1 MAFPYRLLSRL
12 SLRAAV
18 AVTIAA
24 PLSTPASAQTNAATE
39 RLILVRAGR
48 LLDAVSDAAKVDHGI
63 LITGDRI
70 TRVGP
75 YDELLVGAGNA
86 ERVDL
91 SRFTVLPGLIDAHTH
106 VFLDGTDFANQILR
120 HSIPYRTILAV
131 TAARAALEY
140 GFTTIRDLETE
151 GAMYA
156 DVDVKT
162 AIERGV
168 IPGPRMFVATRA
180 LAPTG
185 MYPLSGY
192 SWELEVPSGVQIVDG
207 ADNLRR
213 AVREQVKF
221 GADWI
226 KVYADRNSYV
236 GEDGRLRSWPNWTD
250 EELKAIVDETRRLG
264 RSVSA
269 HATGWEGIDAALR
282 AGVQTIEHG
291 DGLTPDLMD
300 RMMRQ
305 RVYWCPTIH
314 ASARPIT
321 GRPPIRATMAEF
333 KRKAIGEA
341 VRRGMTDL
349 IAFGT
354 DAGGF
359 AWTGNPAQEFSYLVR
374 YGMTPAQAIRT
385 ATINAAR
392 LLGRDGEIGTVT
404 AGKLADLVA
413 VEGDPLADPTALER
427 AKWVMKGG
435 VIIAR

>member
-1 MAFPYRLLSRL
+1 MPLSQRSPSRISARLL
-12 SLRAAV
+12 AV
-18 AVTIAA
+18 LLGAV
-24 PLSTPASAQTNAATE
+24 LPASAIAQPPAAH
-39 RLILVRAGR
+39 RVLIRAGR
-48 LLDAVSDAAKVDHGI
+48 LIDGVADGAKLDQGI

-75 YDELLVGAGNA
+75 YADVAGGAGNA

-106 VFLDGTDFANQILR
+106 VFLDGTDYATQLLKQ
-120 HSIPYRTILAV
+120 SIPYRTIEAV
-131 TAARAALEY
+131 TAARAALDY
-140 GFTTIRDLETE
+140 GFTSIRDLETE

-168 IPGPRMFVATRA
+168 IPGPRMLVATRA

-192 SWELEVPSGVQIVDG
+192 SWELEVPAGVQITDG
-207 ADNLRR
+207 PDNLRR

-226 KVYADRNSYV
+226 KVYADRDSYV
-236 GEDGRLRSWPNWTD
+236 GEDGRLHSWPNWTD
-250 EELKAIVDETRRLG
+250 AEFTAIVDEARRLG
-264 RSVSA
+264 RQVAA

-282 AGVQTIEHG
+282 AGVQSIEHG

-300 RMMRQ
+300 RMVRQ
-305 RVYWCPTIH
+305 RVYWCPTIYVG
-314 ASARPIT
+314 ARPLA
-321 GRPPIRATMAEF
+321 GRPPLRATMAEL
-333 KRKAIGEA
+333 KRKAFGEA
-341 VRRGMTDL
+341 VRHGMADL

-359 AWTGNPAQEFSYLVR
+359 AWSENPAQEFAYYVR

-385 ATINAAR
+385 ATTTAAR
-392 LLGRDGEIGTVT
+392 LLGREHVIGTVT

-413 VEGDPLADPTALER
+413 VAGDPLSDVSSLTKVE
-427 AKWVMKGG
+427 WVMKGG
-435 VIIAR
+435 IAR

>member
-1 MAFPYRLLSRL
+1 MPILKPFPSRSSIAFAIGVAL
-12 SLRAAV
+12 AIAV
-18 AVTIAA
+18 PA
-24 PLSTPASAQTNAATE
+24 PAQTPTE
-39 RLILVRAGR
+39 RQVLVRAGR
-48 LLDAVSDAAKVDHGI
+48 LIDGAADAVKLDQGI

-75 YDELLVGAGNA
+75 YGEVAAAAGNA

-91 SRFTVLPGLIDAHTH
+91 ARYTVLPGLIDAHTH
-106 VFLDGTDFANQILR
+106 VFLDGSDYATQLLKQ
-120 HSIPYRTILAV
+120 SIPFRTIEAV
-131 TAARAALEY
+131 TAARAALDY

-162 AIERGV
+162 AIERGI
-168 IPGPRMFVATRA
+168 IPGPRMLVATRA

-192 SWELEVPSGVQIVDG
+192 SWELDVPAGAQLVDG

-226 KVYADRNSYV
+226 KIYADRDSYV
-236 GEDGRLRSWPNWTD
+236 GTDGRLRSWPNWTD
-250 EELKAIVDETRRLG
+250 EEIKAIVDETRRLG

-269 HATGWEGIDAALR
+269 HATGWDGIDAALR
-282 AGVQTIEHG
+282 AGVQSIEHG

-300 RMMRQ
+300 RMIRQ
-305 RVYWCPTIH
+305 RVYWCPTIYVG
-314 ASARPIT
+314 ARPQT
-321 GRPPIRATMAEF
+321 GRPPLRATMAEF
-333 KRKAIGEA
+333 KRKAMGEA
-341 VRRGMTDL
+341 VRRGMSDFV
-349 IAFGT
+349 AFGT

-359 AWTGNPAQEFSYLVR
+359 AWSENPAQEFAYYVR
-374 YGMTPAQAIRT
+374 YGMSPMQAIRT
-385 ATINAAR
+385 ATMNAAR
-392 LLGRDGEIGTVT
+392 LLGRDSQIGSV
-404 AGKLADLVA
+404 AVGKLADLVA
-413 VEGDPLADPTALER
+413 VEGDPIADPTALTR

-435 VIIAR
+435 TVVR

>member
-1 MAFPYRLLSRL
+1 MPRLQAIMWSII
-12 SLRAAV
+12 V
-18 AVTIAA
+18 AVTTATS
-24 PLSTPASAQTNAATE
+24 LVAQTPGTTE
-39 RLILVRAGR
+39 RRVLIRAGR
-48 LLDAVSDAAKVDHGI
+48 MIDVASDGAKVDQGI

-75 YDELLVGAGNA
+75 YAELSTAAGNA

-91 SRFTVLPGLIDAHTH
+91 SRYTVLPGLIDAHTH
-106 VFLDGTDFANQILR
+106 VFLDGSPYADQVLKQ
-120 HSIPYRTILAV
+120 SIPYRTIQAV

-162 AIERGV
+162 AIDRGV
-168 IPGPRMFVATRA
+168 IPGPRMVVATRA

-185 MYPLSGY
+185 MYPLTGY
-192 SWELEVPSGVQIVDG
+192 SWELTMPAGAQLVDG

-226 KVYADRNSYV
+226 KLYADRDSYV
-236 GEDGRLRSWPNWTD
+236 GDDGRLHSWPNWTD

-264 RSVSA
+264 RLVSA
-269 HATGWEGIDAALR
+269 HATGVEGIDAALR
-282 AGVQTIEHG
+282 AGVHSIEHG
-291 DGLTPDLMD
+291 DGLTPELMD

-305 RVYWCPTIH
+305 RVYWCPTIYVG
-314 ASARPIT
+314 ARPLT
-321 GRPPIRATMAEF
+321 GRPPLRATMAEF
-333 KRKAIGEA
+333 KRKAFGEA
-341 VRRGMTDL
+341 VRRGMGDL

-359 AWTGNPAQEFSYLVR
+359 AWAENPAQEFAYYVR

-385 ATINAAR
+385 ATTNAAR
-392 LLGRDGEIGTVT
+392 LLARDKDVGTVA

-413 VEGDPLADPTALER
+413 VEGDPLTDPGALTR
-427 AKWVMKGG
+427 VKWVMKGG
-435 VIIAR
+435 TPVAR

>member
-1 MAFPYRLLSRL
+1 MMI
-12 SLRAAV
+12 AAV
-18 AVTIAA
+18 TATSLAA
-24 PLSTPASAQTNAATE
+24 QTPANAE
-39 RLILVRAGR
+39 RRVLVRAGK
-48 LLDAVSDAAKVDHGI
+48 LIDVASDGAKLDQGI
-63 LITGDRI
+63 LIAGDRI

-75 YDELLVGAGNA
+75 YADVATAAGNA

-91 SRFTVLPGLIDAHTH
+91 SRYTVLPGFIDAHTH
-106 VFLDGTDFANQILR
+106 LFLDGTDYANQLLKQ
-120 HSIPYRTILAV
+120 SIPFRTIEAV
-131 TAARAALEY
+131 TAAKAALDY

-162 AIERGV
+162 AIDRGI
-168 IPGPRMFVATRA
+168 IPGPRMLVATRA

-192 SWELEVPSGVQIVDG
+192 SWELQVPAGAQLVDG

-226 KVYADRNSYV
+226 KVYADRDSYV
-236 GEDGRLRSWPNWTD
+236 GDDGRLHSWPNWTD
-250 EELKAIVDETRRLG
+250 EEFKAIVDETRRLG
-264 RSVSA
+264 RAVSA
-269 HATGWEGIDAALR
+269 HATGVEGIDAALR
-282 AGVQTIEHG
+282 AGVQSIEHG
-291 DGLTPDLMD
+291 DGLTPELMD
-300 RMMRQ
+300 RMVRQ
-305 RVYWCPTIH
+305 RVYWCPTIYVG
-314 ASARPIT
+314 ARPLT
-321 GRPPIRATMAEF
+321 GRPPLRATMAEF
-333 KRKAIGEA
+333 KRKAFGEA
-341 VRRGMTDL
+341 VRRGMADL

-359 AWTGNPAQEFSYLVR
+359 AWAENPAQEFAYYVR

-385 ATINAAR
+385 ATTNAAR
-392 LLGRDGEIGTVT
+392 LLGRDKDVGTIA

-413 VEGDPLADPTALER
+413 VEGDPLSDPTALTK

-435 VIIAR
+435 VATTR

>member
-1 MAFPYRLLSRL
+1 MWSII
-12 SLRAAV
+12 V
-18 AVTIAA
+18 AVTTATS
-24 PLSTPASAQTNAATE
+24 LVAQTPGTTE
-39 RLILVRAGR
+39 RRVLIRAGR
-48 LLDAVSDAAKVDHGI
+48 MIDVASDGAKVDQGI

-75 YDELLVGAGNA
+75 YAELSTAAGNA

-91 SRFTVLPGLIDAHTH
+91 SRYTVLPGLIDAHTH
-106 VFLDGTDFANQILR
+106 VFLDGSPYADQVLKQ
-120 HSIPYRTILAV
+120 SIPYRTIQAV

-162 AIERGV
+162 AIDRGV
-168 IPGPRMFVATRA
+168 IPGPRMVVATRA

-185 MYPLSGY
+185 MYPLTGY
-192 SWELEVPSGVQIVDG
+192 SWELTMPAGAQLVDG

-226 KVYADRNSYV
+226 KLYADRDSYV
-236 GEDGRLRSWPNWTD
+236 GDDGRLHSWPNWTD

-264 RSVSA
+264 RLVSA
-269 HATGWEGIDAALR
+269 HATGVEGIDAALR
-282 AGVQTIEHG
+282 AGVHSIEHG
-291 DGLTPDLMD
+291 DGLTPELMD

-305 RVYWCPTIH
+305 RVYWCPTIYVG
-314 ASARPIT
+314 ARPLT
-321 GRPPIRATMAEF
+321 GRPPLRATMAEF
-333 KRKAIGEA
+333 KRKAFGEA
-341 VRRGMTDL
+341 VRRGMGDL

-359 AWTGNPAQEFSYLVR
+359 AWAENPAQEFAYYVR

-385 ATINAAR
+385 ATTNAAR
-392 LLGRDGEIGTVT
+392 LLARDKDVGTVA

-413 VEGDPLADPTALER
+413 VEGDPLTDPGALTR
-427 AKWVMKGG
+427 VKWVMKGG
-435 VIIAR
+435 TPVAR

>member
-1 MAFPYRLLSRL
+1 MPIQTTIIGFIAGLTLTTTL
-12 SLRAAV
+12 AAQ
-18 AVTIAA
+18 A
-24 PLSTPASAQTNAATE
+24 PATE
-39 RLILVRAGR
+39 RRVLIRAGR
-48 LLDAVSDAAKVDHGI
+48 LIDVATDGAKTDQGI

-75 YDELLVGAGNA
+75 YADVASGAGNA

-91 SRFTVLPGLIDAHTH
+91 SRSTVLPGLIDAHTH
-106 VFLDGTDFANQILR
+106 LFLDGTVYADQMLKQ
-120 HSIPYRTILAV
+120 SIPFRTIQAV
-131 TAARAALEY
+131 TAARAALTY

-162 AIERGV
+162 AIDRGI
-168 IPGPRMFVATRA
+168 IPGPRMLVATRA

-185 MYPLSGY
+185 MYPLTGY
-192 SWELEVPSGVQIVDG
+192 SWELVMPAGAQLVDG

-226 KVYADRNSYV
+226 KLYADRDSYV
-236 GEDGRLRSWPNWTD
+236 GDDGRLHSWPNWTE

-264 RSVSA
+264 RHVSA
-269 HATGWEGIDAALR
+269 HATGVEGIDAALR
-282 AGVQTIEHG
+282 AGVHSIEHG
-291 DGLTPDLMD
+291 DGLTPELMD

-305 RVYWCPTIH
+305 RVYWCPTIYVG
-314 ASARPIT
+314 ARPLT
-321 GRPPIRATMAEF
+321 GRPPLRATMAEL
-333 KRKAIGEA
+333 KRKAFGEA
-341 VRRGMTDL
+341 VKRGMGDL

-359 AWTGNPAQEFSYLVR
+359 AWTENPAQEFAYYVR
-374 YGMTPAQAIRT
+374 YGMTPAQALRT
-385 ATINAAR
+385 ATTNAAR
-392 LLGRDGEIGTVT
+392 LLGRDKDLGTIA

-413 VEGDPLADPTALER
+413 VDGDPLTDPAVLT
-427 AKWVMKGG
+427 KVTWVMKGG
-435 VIIAR
+435 LIQR

>member
-1 MAFPYRLLSRL
+1 MPRLQAIIGSII
-12 SLRAAV
+12 V
-18 AVTIAA
+18 AVTTATSLA
-24 PLSTPASAQTNAATE
+24 AQTPGTAE
-39 RLILVRAGR
+39 RRLLIRAGR
-48 LLDAVSDAAKVDHGI
+48 MIDVATDGAKVDQGI

-75 YDELLVGAGNA
+75 YAELATAAGNA

-91 SRFTVLPGLIDAHTH
+91 SRYTVLPGLIDAHTH
-106 VFLDGTDFANQILR
+106 VFLDGSPYADQVLKQ
-120 HSIPYRTILAV
+120 SIPYRTIQAV

-162 AIERGV
+162 AIDRGV
-168 IPGPRMFVATRA
+168 IPGPRMVVATRA

-185 MYPLSGY
+185 MYPLTGY
-192 SWELEVPSGVQIVDG
+192 SWELTVPAGAQLVDG

-226 KVYADRNSYV
+226 KLYADRDSYV
-236 GEDGRLRSWPNWTD
+236 GDDGRLHSWPNWTD

-264 RSVSA
+264 RLVSA
-269 HATGWEGIDAALR
+269 HATGVEGIDAALR
-282 AGVQTIEHG
+282 AGVHSIEHG
-291 DGLTPDLMD
+291 DGLTPELMD

-305 RVYWCPTIH
+305 RVYWCPTIYVG
-314 ASARPIT
+314 ARPLT
-321 GRPPIRATMAEF
+321 GRPPLRATMAEF
-333 KRKAIGEA
+333 KRKAFGEA
-341 VRRGMTDL
+341 VRRGMGDL

-359 AWTGNPAQEFSYLVR
+359 AWAENPAQEFAYYVR

-385 ATINAAR
+385 ATTNAAR
-392 LLGRDGEIGTVT
+392 LLGRDKDVGTVA

-413 VEGDPLADPTALER
+413 VEGDPLTDPTSLTKV
-427 AKWVMKGG
+427 KWVMKGG
-435 VIIAR
+435 SPVAR

>member
-1 MAFPYRLLSRL
+1 MPKLQAIMWSII
-12 SLRAAV
+12 V
-18 AVTIAA
+18 AVTTATS
-24 PLSTPASAQTNAATE
+24 LVAQTPGTTE
-39 RLILVRAGR
+39 RRVLIRAGR
-48 LLDAVSDAAKVDHGI
+48 MIDVASDGAKIDQGI

-75 YDELLVGAGNA
+75 YAELSTAAGNA

-91 SRFTVLPGLIDAHTH
+91 SRYTVLPGLIDAHTH
-106 VFLDGTDFANQILR
+106 VFLDGSPYADQVLKQ
-120 HSIPYRTILAV
+120 SIPYRTIQAV

-162 AIERGV
+162 AIDRGV
-168 IPGPRMFVATRA
+168 IPGPRMVVATRA

-185 MYPLSGY
+185 MYPLTGY
-192 SWELEVPSGVQIVDG
+192 SWELTMPAGAQLVDG

-226 KVYADRNSYV
+226 KLYADRDSYV
-236 GEDGRLRSWPNWTD
+236 GDDGRLHSWPNWTD

-264 RSVSA
+264 RLVSA
-269 HATGWEGIDAALR
+269 HATGVEGIDAALR
-282 AGVQTIEHG
+282 AGVHSIEHG
-291 DGLTPDLMD
+291 DGLTPELMD

-305 RVYWCPTIH
+305 RVYWCPTIYVG
-314 ASARPIT
+314 ARPLT
-321 GRPPIRATMAEF
+321 GRPPLRATMAEF
-333 KRKAIGEA
+333 KRKAFGEA
-341 VRRGMTDL
+341 VRRGMGDL

-359 AWTGNPAQEFSYLVR
+359 AWAENPAQEFGYYVR

-385 ATINAAR
+385 ATTNAAR
-392 LLGRDGEIGTVT
+392 LLARDKDVGTVA

-413 VEGDPLADPTALER
+413 VEGDPLTDPGALTR
-427 AKWVMKGG
+427 VKWVMKGG
-435 VIIAR
+435 TTVAR